1 MFEEI
6 TMALSPSEIDLE
18 MRVSEC
24 KAAAERLATEEAL
37 LSVKL
42 NMTQSALSEERRKR
56 ETFVRCLQYLRE
68 AS

>member
-6 TMALSPSEIDLE
+6 TRALSPSEIDLE
-18 MRVSEC
+18 MRVCEC
-24 KAAAERLATEEAL
+24 KAAAERLANEEAL
-37 LSVKL
+37 LCDKL
-42 NMTQSALSEERRKR
+42 SRTQSALSEERRKR